1 MKDGPADGIE
11 VVGSFEGLG
20 DGINEGL

>member
-1 MKDGPADGIE
+1 MKDGLADGIE